1 MSYRFSAEFSQ
12 PIKTES
18 VEEHQDKLERKLA
31 EVEIFY
37 ADHLY
42 QSKKETEPRPK
53 FSEIL
58 EQETAALSQLKNRVY
73 TYFEDDQKKTDETL
87 RVIYDEID
95 SLYQAQ
101 ADDWQEL
108 VFKKVQQAVDQYEK
122 KPDEK
127 ERAAEGMP
135 GEKAG
140 MLKFDL
146 LEQLRDAEKI
156 GFDAHDQFVQIHFED
171 FYKNKDASFD
181 LEKIN
186 DSLRELAK
194 QIAQKYPQARA
205 VIGLSWLLEHPLV
218 SYLDFKIAPEY
229 KVYQNDFSTWA
240 QFIDRNGQINQ
251 KRLDYLK
258 EHGRPPYRSM
268 LGYIP
273 IEDFLQRYLPEEMK
287 KEVKLKVL
295 NPIWKEK
302 RQRITVE
309 AAALKKDLSGHIA
322 PPDDLEGHLNK
333 EYPQMM
339 ELFKNSGVD
348 QQAVE
353 IARGAY
359 GQSIEELDLSNIFHP
374 LEQKLKEYFLQ
385 DKYIEKPL

>member
-1 MSYRFSAEFSQ
+1 MSYNFSSEFNR
-12 PIKTES
+12 PIITES
-18 VEEHQDKLERKLA
+18 VKERQDKLEHKIA
-31 EVEIFY
+31 EIGIFY

-42 QSKKETEPRPK
+42 QSKKETEPKPK

-58 EQETAALSQLKNRVY
+58 EQETAVLSQLKNRVY

-101 ADDWQEL
+101 ADNWQEL
-108 VFKKVQQAVDQYEK
+108 IFKKIQQAMDQYEK
-122 KPDEK
+122 KSDEK
-127 ERAAEGMP
+127 EIPTEGAK
-135 GEKAG
+135 EKAG
-140 MLKFDL
+140 MLEFNL
-146 LEQLRDAEKI
+146 QEQLRDAEKL
-156 GFDAHDQFVQIHFED
+156 GFDIHDQFIQIHFED

-205 VIGLSWLLEHPLV
+205 VIGISWLLEHPLV
-218 SYLDFKIAPEY
+218 SYLEFKTVPDY

-240 QFIDRNGQINQ
+240 QFVDRNGQINQ

-258 EHGRPPYRSM
+258 EHGRPPYRST

-273 IEDFLQRYLPEEMK
+273 VEDFLQKYLPEEMK
-287 KEVKLKVL
+287 KEVKLKIL
-295 NPIWKEK
+295 NPAWKEK

-309 AAALKKDLSGHIA
+309 AAALKKDLSGHAA
-322 PPDDLEGHLNK
+322 PPANLDRHLNK
-333 EYPQMM
+333 EYPQLM
-339 ELFKNSGVD
+339 ELFRSTGVN
-348 QQAVE
+348 QEAVE
-353 IARGAY
+353 MARGAY
-359 GQSIEELDLSNIFHP
+359 GKSMEELDSSNIFRP
-374 LEQKLKEYFLQ
+374 LEEKLKEYFSQ